1 MKRVYFSDLSLSD
14 DPETRKWPDMKKQV
28 AEKAPSTPRN
38 AKVRI
43 PGFADYRSALARAI
57 DEKTQELGSI
67 EAFHSSFVHP
77 TMENFSLEE
86 GLDKAQ
92 TQLRDSV
99 GTDTPLISPI
109 GSLRSRI
116 ALIFDK
122 PAYPVLDHQ
131 KSNSSPDTYEYCPYG
146 LQALPR

>member
-1 MKRVYFSDLSLSD
+1 
-14 DPETRKWPDMKKQV
+14 MKKQV

-109 GSLRSRI
+109 GSPHLYSH
-116 ALIFDK
+116 
-122 PAYPVLDHQ
+122 V
-131 KSNSSPDTYEYCPYG
+131 S
-146 LQALPR
+146 

>member
-1 MKRVYFSDLSLSD
+1 
-14 DPETRKWPDMKKQV
+14 MKKQV

-77 TMENFSLEE
+77 TIENFSLEE

-92 TQLRDSV
+92 TRLRDSV

-131 KSNSSPDTYEYCPYG
+131 KSNSSPGTYEYCPYG